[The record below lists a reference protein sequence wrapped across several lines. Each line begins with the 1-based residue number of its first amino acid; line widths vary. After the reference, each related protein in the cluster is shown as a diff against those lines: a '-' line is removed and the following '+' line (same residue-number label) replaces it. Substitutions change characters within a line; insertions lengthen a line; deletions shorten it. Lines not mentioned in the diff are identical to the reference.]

1 MAPVK
6 KFQVKTK
13 YAAWLS
19 DDSKENIK
27 KRDEAQ
33 EKAALSGSPEDWAV
47 YKRLRNELTKSLW
60 KEKIAW
66 QQGKLDSCE
75 ESKDTG
81 KLWKNILGWL
91 NWSSASSPTK
101 LLVDGDMVTS
111 PQKMAQVQN
120 EYYINKVR
128 EIRRNMPRQKK
139 DPLST
144 LRR

>member
-1 MAPVK
+1 MAPIK

-47 YKRLRNELTKSLW
+47 YKRLRNELTKSLR

-75 ESKDTG
+75 ESKYTG
-81 KLWKNILGWL
+81 KH
-91 NWSSASSPTK
+91 
-101 LLVDGDMVTS
+101 
-111 PQKMAQVQN
+111 
-120 EYYINKVR
+120 
-128 EIRRNMPRQKK
+128 
-139 DPLST
+139 
-144 LRR
+144 